1 MDIIQNKWLNPNKV
15 IDTSFLSF
23 KREGANDI
31 VINYLIINKKLK
43 ND

>member
-43 ND
+43 NT